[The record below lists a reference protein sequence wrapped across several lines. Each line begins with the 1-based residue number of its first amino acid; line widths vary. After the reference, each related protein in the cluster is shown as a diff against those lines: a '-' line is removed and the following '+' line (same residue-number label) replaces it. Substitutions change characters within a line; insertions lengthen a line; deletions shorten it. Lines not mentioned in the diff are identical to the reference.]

1 MSYNKDPIIVNRIK
15 EYLPIRQYYSKLEKS
30 VNIKNSSICI
40 RRTKTAGYKEVI
52 NIKTGRKYFK
62 IDSRLGVRKGT
73 KRTNR
78 SDSDADIHESVYG
91 EVYHASFVD
100 PKGKKQS
107 TAIKVMPM
115 TEEEYKHKFNII
127 YDSWKELQIN
137 KKLTIKYTLT
147 KKWPHFSIYFGY
159 FICSDGNIRD
169 FSNKNIVNQMR
180 LRQVLVQ
187 LLLQYKEMMNTIGNF
202 NPTNRTTMEIA
213 NNLTARI
220 RSLGLE
226 LEQYEYTI
234 RSPDPKFS
242 LLMLIELEN
251 DSLSGNLSK
260 YEVDLKPVKLEYYYK
275 IRMINRLHIAKKF
288 KNPLIYE
295 MIYDSY
301 PKDKQYLIRIYDNI
315 VSPKDKDYD
324 IVFGRYLDMIYV
336 YSIIFQVLLSIE
348 EMSRAG
354 ISHLD
359 MHVDNVL
366 LDYSDIPFEEEFDK
380 YSFWKY
386 RVKNNEYL
394 IPDYGVQVRIGDYGL
409 SETIDSYKQRN
420 KREKRDFIMY
430 LLDRLA
436 YFVFTKKEEKRIDEL
451 SNQIVNNFIKLN
463 PRQVFN
469 HLKLYDTLIFLI
481 SLISELE
488 YIGQEKYIQDLK
500 NQPKLKYSMQTHKGL
515 WIPPYLNSLRL
526 LQSNILNVFLDNLSG
541 HKQAKFEYLTLIDE
555 ILNVFNS
562 NSMKLSRDDTI
573 INKKPYTIITYS

>member
-1 MSYNKDPIIVNRIK
+1 MSYAKDPVIINRIN
-15 EYLPIRQYYSKLEKS
+15 EYTPVRKYYSKLEKNI
-30 VNIKNSSICI
+30 NIKKSSICI
-40 RRTKTAGYKEVI
+40 RRSKQVGYKEVI
-52 NIKTGRKYFK
+52 NIKTNKKYFK
-62 IDSRLGVRKGT
+62 IESRLGVT
-73 KRTNR
+73 KSSKQTGRTNTE
-78 SDSDADIHESVYG
+78 ADVHESVYG
-91 EVYHASFVD
+91 EVYHATFVD
-100 PKGKKQS
+100 PSGKKQS

-115 TEEEYKHKFNII
+115 TEEEYKNKFNIV

-137 KKLTIKYTLT
+137 KTLTNKYTLT

-159 FICSDGNIRD
+159 FICSDGHIRD

-180 LRQVLVQ
+180 LRQVLVK
-187 LLLQYKEMMNTIGNF
+187 LLLQYKEMKNTISDF

-213 NNLTARI
+213 NNITSRI

-242 LLMLIELEN
+242 ILMLIELEN

-260 YEVDLKPVKLEYYYK
+260 YNIDLNPSKLEYYYK
-275 IRMINRLHIAKKF
+275 IRMMNRLHIAKRF

-301 PKDKQYLIRIYDNI
+301 PRDNQYLIRIYDNI
-315 VSPKDKDYD
+315 SSPKDKGYNLHT
-324 IVFGRYLDMIYV
+324 GRYLDMIYV

-354 ISHLD
+354 IAHLD
-359 MHVDNVL
+359 MHVDNIL
-366 LDYSDIPFEEEFDK
+366 LDYSNIPFEEEFDH

-386 RVKNNEYL
+386 KVKNNNYF
-394 IPDYGVQVRIGDYGL
+394 IPNYGVQVRIGDYGL
-409 SETIDSYKQRN
+409 SETVESYKRRN

-451 SNQIVNNFIKLN
+451 SDEIINNFVKLN
-463 PRQVFN
+463 PPQVFRY
-469 HLKLYDTLIFLI
+469 LKLYDTLIFLI

-488 YIGQEKYIQDLK
+488 YIGQEKYIHDLRFQSK
-500 NQPKLKYSMQTHKGL
+500 CRYSMQAHKGL
-515 WIPPYLNSLRL
+515 WIPPFLNSLRL
-526 LQSNILNVFLDNLSG
+526 FQSNILNIFIDNLSG
-541 HKQAKFEYLTLIDE
+541 QRQTKIDYLTLIDD
-555 ILNVFNS
+555 ILNVFNA
-562 NSMKLSRDDTI
+562 NDIKLNRDDTI
-573 INKKPYTIITYS
+573 INDKPYSIITYS